1 MAIQGRVG
9 AGAAG
14 GALLLPL
21 QLFWPHSQACMRTFE
36 KHLQARL
43 WQDGQIEQI
52 YCYDTLSGG
61 ISDMAVQ
68 GMVKP
73 CRNGI
78 LAG

>member
-1 MAIQGRVG
+1 
-9 AGAAG
+9 
-14 GALLLPL
+14 
-21 QLFWPHSQACMRTFE
+21 MRTFE